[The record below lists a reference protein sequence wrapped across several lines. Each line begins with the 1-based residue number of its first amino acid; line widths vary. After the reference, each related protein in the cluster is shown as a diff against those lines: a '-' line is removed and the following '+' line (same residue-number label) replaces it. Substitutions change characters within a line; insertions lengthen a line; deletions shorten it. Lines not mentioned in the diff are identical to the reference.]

1 MKFFEDWIELDLN
14 PIISFS
20 STSKII
26 YSNPEA
32 QFLLNSISQ
41 KKLFDLALDYAP
53 KTFGASTSY
62 IDITI
67 KNYTF
72 YAITV
77 MYENED
83 ELHMKLYKSAMVKKS
98 NNLNIK
104 SINLS
109 NIFTLVDLAIST
121 SKIKNNINFI
131 KNYDPSIPEFKLD
144 ASSFIKTLTEIFESL
159 KDNEVLHCSILLK
172 IGEYIKINGKKYSLI
187 SIEISSHEQNE
198 FSLENLKDNIKENN
212 SFILT
217 LEKNK
222 ITIDLPLIL

>member
-1 MKFFEDWIELDLN
+1 MSFFEEWVELDLN
-14 PIISFS
+14 PVLSFS
-20 STSKII
+20 SNSKII
-26 YSNPEA
+26 YSNSEA
-32 QFLLNSISQ
+32 QFLLNRIKQ
-41 KKLFDLALDYAP
+41 KELFDLALTYAP
-53 KTFGASTSY
+53 KTFGALTSY
-62 IDITI
+62 IDLNI

-83 ELHMKLYKSAMVKKS
+83 EIHMKLYKSAMVKKE

-104 SINLS
+104 NINVT

-121 SKIKNNINFI
+121 SKIKTNINFI

-144 ASSFIKTLTEIFESL
+144 ASTFIKTLNQIFEAF
-159 KDNEVLHCSILLK
+159 KDKKSVTCSILLK
-172 IGEYIKINGKKYSLI
+172 IGEYIKIDGKKYSLI
-187 SIEISSHEQNE
+187 SVEISSNE
-198 FSLENLKDNIKENN
+198 KNDFSSINIKENS

-217 LEKNK
+217 LDENK

>member
-1 MKFFEDWIELDLN
+1 MSFFEEWVELDLN
-14 PIISFS
+14 PILSFS
-20 STSKII
+20 SNSKII
-26 YSNPEA
+26 YSNSEA
-32 QFLLNSISQ
+32 QFLLNRIKQ
-41 KKLFDLALDYAP
+41 KELFDLALTYAP
-53 KTFGASTSY
+53 KTFGAQTSY
-62 IDITI
+62 IDLTI

-83 ELHMKLYKSAMVKKS
+83 EIHMKLYKSAMVKKE

-104 SINLS
+104 NINVT

-121 SKIKNNINFI
+121 SKIKTNINFI

-144 ASSFIKTLTEIFESL
+144 ASTFIKTLNQVFETF
-159 KDNEVLHCSILLK
+159 KDKKSVTCSILLK
-172 IGEYIKINGKKYSLI
+172 IGEYIKIDGKKYSLI
-187 SIEISSHEQNE
+187 SVEISSNE
-198 FSLENLKDNIKENN
+198 KSDFSSINIKENS

-217 LEKNK
+217 LDENK